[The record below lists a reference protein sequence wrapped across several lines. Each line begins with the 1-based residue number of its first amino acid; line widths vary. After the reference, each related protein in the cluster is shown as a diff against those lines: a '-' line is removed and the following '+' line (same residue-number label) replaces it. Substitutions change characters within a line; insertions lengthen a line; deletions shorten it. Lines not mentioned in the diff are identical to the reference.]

1 MSTGSIYEHRLR
13 RLRDDHMLYVVSWE
27 CSELVGAIRYQSHI
41 SNAHDLREHFI
52 SFQTSRIS
60 ENCLQFLPPLTPMT
74 AAAQMGTSVITQY
87 NDFGTSLAERDDVI
101 SEHDDN
107 EDERAGP
114 EMTEDDIAGEAILEM
129 MSNESEADENEIIA
143 MTTSQEPNQHDRRN
157 NEINHVRSLISSL
170 TTDQAAPVKPSSGRI
185 LCTQQSSSM
194 DEEELSVGPD
204 RIVFINQLEVRNM
217 LSGST

>member
-1 MSTGSIYEHRLR
+1 
-13 RLRDDHMLYVVSWE
+13 MLYVVSWE

>member
-1 MSTGSIYEHRLR
+1 VSTGSIYEHRLR
-13 RLRDDHMLYVVSWE
+13 RLRDDHMLYVVRWE

-170 TTDQAAPVKPSSGRI
+170 TADQAAPVKPSSGRI